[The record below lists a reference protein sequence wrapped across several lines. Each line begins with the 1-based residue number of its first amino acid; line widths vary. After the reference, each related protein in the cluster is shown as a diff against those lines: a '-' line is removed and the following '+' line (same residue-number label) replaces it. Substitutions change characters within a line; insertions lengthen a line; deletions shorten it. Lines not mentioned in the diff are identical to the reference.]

1 MMAAPA
7 VGILMLDVHLTHHS
21 AGSSQV
27 GQNGLVG
34 CPHALTSVLAG
45 QLGQVTAV
53 VYRHGD
59 GHLRI
64 LLADVEVVHAVAACG
79 MDAAGTAFQRDVVA
93 QNDPA
98 LLGR

>member
-1 MMAAPA
+1 
-7 VGILMLDVHLTHHS
+7 MLDVHLTHDS
-21 AGSSQV
+21 TGLGQI

-34 CPHALTSVLAG
+34 SPHALTRILAG
-45 QLGQVTAV
+45 QLGQIAAIV
-53 VYRHGD
+53 HGDGD

-79 MDAAGTAFQRDVVA
+79 MDAARTAFQRDVIA

-98 LLGR
+98 FLGR